1 MSLYLPLMSARPG
14 SVVCTVAPGTHVVD
28 VALHRNVYSGM
39 SGVRRDASVRPMLSG
54 ATMEWLPPLGVS
66 WHVAHEPTNESG
78 SGGLNG
84 EPTAPL
90 SPPTP
95 EIVMGKLLKR
105 SPPRAM
111 ARRGRAARGRRPR
124 RVRREHVGIEGR
136 PRLIVAEVVV
146 DAVIR
151 ELIEDRRRAAASPR
165 AVEAPRVVVPDL
177 CGGQR
182 RLEGDDRLA
191 LRVAERVALGVAGG
205 RAVRLIGQVD
215 RKRCEA
221 LAALAGGVAVIGS

>member
-1 MSLYLPLMSARPG
+1 DGGRA
-14 SVVCTVAPGTHVVD
+14 
-28 VALHRNVYSGM
+28 
-39 SGVRRDASVRPMLSG
+39 GVGGDGWVGPMLRG

-111 ARRGRAARGRRPR
+111 ARRG
-124 RVRREHVGIEGR
+124 
-136 PRLIVAEVVV
+136 
-146 DAVIR
+146 
-151 ELIEDRRRAAASPR
+151 AAALPEA
-165 AVEAPRVVVPDL
+165 AVPAPYAVDTLGSEAAPP
-177 CGGQR
+177 
-182 RLEGDDRLA
+182 
-191 LRVAERVALGVAGG
+191 
-205 RAVRLIGQVD
+205 
-215 RKRCEA
+215 
-221 LAALAGGVAVIGS
+221 